1 MEIKTWSDL
10 LQLVA
15 VLLVGL
21 LGVPL
26 TQAVKN
32 WLGWSEKAALAL
44 SAVVAFGVALLE
56 VWLDGRV
63 DFIGLTPADVPSLFG
78 LVFTVAT
85 VYYKLFSG
93 SESFFGK
100 GLVLKTKEEPLG
112 KG

>member
-10 LQLVA
+10 LQLGA
-15 VLLVGL
+15 VLVVAL

-26 TQAVKN
+26 TQAIKN

-44 SAVVAFGVALLE
+44 SAVVAFGIALVE
-56 VWLDGRV
+56 VWLDGKV
-63 DFIGLTPADVPSLFG
+63 DFVGLTPADVPGVFG

-93 SESFFGK
+93 SSNFLGK
-100 GLVLKTKEEPLG
+100 GLILKSKEQPLG
-112 KG
+112 RG